1 MLLLDLYIYGIF
13 VSLAVVLTENF
24 ATNKAKQYA
33 ARLAIENVD
42 SVSITRNECATLG
55 AFGHIGYIYLFLDLI
70 FFVFQ
75 V

>member
-1 MLLLDLYIYGIF
+1 MLLLDLYIYGIY

-42 SVSITRNECATLG
+42 SVSITRNKSATLG
-55 AFGHIGYIYLFLDLI
+55 AFGHTGYVYLFLVLNLG
-70 FFVFQ
+70 VFQ